1 MATMAVD
8 YVVISQ
14 HIKFPA
20 VQEREKKQTHEKTA
34 ASNSKDDRSLFQNS
48 LGYTSRLPVARIV
61 GGRSEIH
68 DDAGVLFS
76 SHSKKS

>member
-1 MATMAVD
+1 MATVHT
-8 YVVISQ
+8 YVVVSQ

-20 VQEREKKQTHEKTA
+20 VQEREKKQTHDEETA
-34 ASNSKDDRSLFQNS
+34 AANSKDDRNIFQNS

-68 DDAGVLFS
+68 DDAGLLIS
-76 SHSKKS
+76 SHSKKR